1 MFSAPPLEDGRLLR
15 VGPAG
20 AARGGLH
27 LLCLLLHPLHPGHK
41 VMITSEKGTN
51 SSRAGETE
59 QRRPLH
65 TMARLA
71 LLGQALL
78 LSNSLYATLYS
89 PINGG
94 GGLEQSDLQVGGYQ
108 LKTNIIN
115 LVYLPS

>member
-1 MFSAPPLEDGRLLR
+1 
-15 VGPAG
+15 
-20 AARGGLH
+20 
-27 LLCLLLHPLHPGHK
+27 
-41 VMITSEKGTN
+41 
-51 SSRAGETE
+51 
-59 QRRPLH
+59 
-65 TMARLA
+65 MARLA

-94 GGLEQSDLQVGGYQ
+94 GGLEQSDLQVGGYH